1 MGKKYKFLLVWLV
14 WMLLLV
20 PIHGS
25 ETTQVIS
32 DTSLAA
38 QAKSAYLMEMSSG
51 KMIFAKQES
60 EKMYPASMTKMM
72 GLLLIYEQIHAGKLK
87 LSDRVTT
94 SETAASMGGSQVYL
108 KVGETMSV
116 EDLLKSICI
125 ASAND
130 AMVAMAEKVGGTQES
145 FVEMMNAKA
154 KELHLV
160 NTHFVNAT
168 GLHADDHYSC
178 AKDMALIAQALI
190 QEGGDDL
197 LEITSTYD
205 AYIREDSERF
215 WLVNTNK
222 LIKQLDGTDGLKTG
236 YTSQAG
242 SCISVTTKR
251 NDLRLI
257 AVVMGEPDGKTRN
270 QEASALIEY
279 GFSRFEQ
286 RQLYKKGEKITSIVN
301 EKGNPSTID
310 LVTQEDANYV
320 VEKGKQSAVKEKKIQ
335 WLQPDPPYVPGK
347 TCARLMVTMSDGY
360 RFSIDLSVK
369 KEISSANFVD
379 LWIRSFR
386 QMLA

>member
-1 MGKKYKFLLVWLV
+1 
-14 WMLLLV
+14 
-20 PIHGS
+20 
-25 ETTQVIS
+25 
-32 DTSLAA
+32 
-38 QAKSAYLMEMSSG
+38 
-51 KMIFAKQES
+51 
-60 EKMYPASMTKMM
+60 
-72 GLLLIYEQIHAGKLK
+72 
-87 LSDRVTT
+87 
-94 SETAASMGGSQVYL
+94 MGGSQVYL

-168 GLHADDHYSC
+168 GLHAEDHYSC

-190 QEGGDDL
+190 KEGGDDL

-251 NDLRLI
+251 NGLRLI

-270 QEASALIEY
+270 QEVSALIEY

-286 RQLYKKGEKITSIVN
+286 KQLYTKGEKITSIVN
-301 EKGNPSTID
+301 EKGNPPMIE
-310 LVTQEDANYV
+310 LIAQEDANYV
-320 VEKGKQSAVKEKKIQ
+320 VEKGKQSQIKDKKIQ

-347 TCARLMVTMSDGY
+347 TCAQLIVTMSDGY
-360 RFSIDLSVK
+360 QFSIDLSVK
-369 KEISSANFVD
+369 QEINSANFVD

-386 QMLA
+386 QMFA